1 MEGSMHRWV
10 ALVVVLLST
19 QFAFAQSAAM
29 PLPVAVV
36 KDADGKVMA
45 QIVDLGSAANPED
58 MYPRI
63 LLDVEGGPAW
73 FMVKP
78 VVGLLTSGKTI
89 YFSLDSCLGDAAI
102 DPPAATGFDSFS
114 QTSFEVL
121 GPDLF
126 TGTYRLFRS
135 TSPTTGSFSYLSK
148 WEDGECQSKR
158 GTVTTAPAEE
168 VIPNPLEGFH
178 GPTVAEPTRVLTI
191 AGGDRVVPTPT
202 PAP

>member
-1 MEGSMHRWV
+1 MHRWLAV
-10 ALVVVLLST
+10 VVVLLST

-36 KDADGKVMA
+36 KDADGLVMA
-45 QIVDLGSAANPED
+45 QVVDLGSAANPED

-63 LLDVEGGPAW
+63 VLNVDGALAW

-78 VVGLLTSGKTI
+78 VEGLLTSGKTI
-89 YFSLDSCLGDAAI
+89 YFSLDGCLGDAAI

-114 QTSFEVL
+114 QTSFEVM
-121 GPDLF
+121 GPDPF
-126 TGTYRLFRS
+126 MGTYRLFRS
-135 TSPTTGSFSYLSK
+135 TSPTPGSFSSLSK
-148 WEDGECQSKR
+148 WEDGQCQSKR

-168 VIPNPLEGFH
+168 VLPNPLEGFH
-178 GPTVAEPTRVLTI
+178 GPTAAEPGRILTI

-202 PAP
+202 PTPTPAP